1 MPQSERAELFQGV
14 AIAMRQLLNFII
26 FPPSAELPVRERERL
41 RRRRELVLAGLAFV
55 LALILTRIL
64 FYLYDTGSALF
75 ITVFSLNFL
84 LLLVIAGVVLRN
96 GLKLLLERRRGVL
109 GSRLRTRL
117 TLAFVGLTLAPCLL
131 MVLLTMKFVQLSVD
145 FWFKDQVTTSMET
158 ALEVGRADLDKTG
171 QRLLT
176 AARLIQSEVGD
187 RRLIWG
193 GAGMDSLLARKRK
206 ELDIELIGMLNT
218 QREERI
224 WHASADAAAAWRAT
238 GGQLNWQNIARQGNQ
253 TVLESGTDNDYVVAV
268 QSVSGPSGAGYLVLA
283 ESMGPAFKAK
293 LDRIAG
299 GAAEYKQLWRVRR
312 ELKGMLY
319 VGLGVLT
326 LLIMMGAIWFGFRVA
341 KEISAPVLA
350 VANAAQ
356 RIAGGDLAV
365 RLDDY
370 AGDEMGMLIR
380 AFNRMTA
387 DLSASRARLTGANK
401 LLEEQNREIVQ
412 HSQYIETV
420 LDNIASGVIS
430 ADQDGRISMV
440 NKAAC
445 SILGHSPANLV
456 GKTMEDLLPP
466 DMSRLIQAML
476 EQFRRRPLSHWQRQI
491 GISLFGQ
498 ERRLLVNAAG
508 LVTPEG
514 ENRGFVAVFDDV
526 SELEKM
532 QRMAAW
538 REVARR
544 IAHEIKNPLTPIKLS
559 AQRLQRKFGNR
570 VDDPVFSQSTSLIV
584 QQVEALQEMVQEF
597 SAFAKLPE
605 VDPQP
610 GDLRPLL
617 GEVADLYRNSH
628 PRIMWE
634 VDLPDGL
641 PILPMDKKALQR
653 AFMNIVTNAVDA
665 VDGVPDPR
673 VRISAAAE
681 SDRGMVRVD
690 VADNGPGLTEEE
702 RSRLFEPY
710 FSRKKG
716 GTGLGLTIV
725 KSVIT
730 DHKGYVRVSRSP
742 LGGAALTVELP
753 LA

>member
-1 MPQSERAELFQGV
+1 
-14 AIAMRQLLNFII
+14 MRQLLKAVI
-26 FPPSAELPVRERERL
+26 FPPSAELPLRERERL
-41 RRRRELVLAGLAFV
+41 RRRRELVLAGMAFV

-64 FYLYDTGSALF
+64 FYLYDTGSAMF

-84 LLLVIAGVVLRN
+84 LLLVIAGVVIRN
-96 GLKLLLERRRGVL
+96 GLKLVLERRRGVI
-109 GSRLRTRL
+109 GARLRTRL
-117 TLAFVGLTLAPCLL
+117 TLAFMGLTLAPCLL
-131 MVLLTMKFVQLSVD
+131 MFLLTTKFVQLSVD

-158 ALEVGRADLDKTG
+158 ALEVGRADLEKTG
-171 QRLLT
+171 QRLLAT
-176 AARLIQSEVGD
+176 ARALQSDVAE

-193 GAGMDSLLARKRK
+193 GAGMDSLLVRKQR
-206 ELDIELIGMLNT
+206 EMGIELLGMLGSD
-218 QREERI
+218 REKRL
-224 WHASADAAAAWRAT
+224 WHASKDAEAAWHAAKEQLNWDAAAK
-238 GGQLNWQNIARQGNQ
+238 GGQTL
-253 TVLESGTDNDYVVAV
+253 LSSGQDNDYVLAV
-268 QSVSGPSGAGYLVLA
+268 HVVPGAGDAPAGYLVLG
-283 ESMGPAFKAK
+283 ESMGPTFKAK
-293 LDRIAG
+293 MDRIAS
-299 GAAEYKQLWRVRR
+299 GASEYKQLWRMRR

-326 LLIMMGAIWFGFRVA
+326 MLIMLGAIWFGFRVA

-350 VANAAQ
+350 LADAAQ
-356 RIAGGDLAV
+356 RIARGDLAV

-370 AGDEMGMLIR
+370 AGDEMGMMIR
-380 AFNRMTA
+380 AFNRMTS
-387 DLSASRARLTGANK
+387 DLSASREHLTGANK
-401 LLEEQNREIVQ
+401 LLAEQNREIVQ

-420 LDNIASGVIS
+420 LNNIASGVIS
-430 ADQDGRISMV
+430 ADQDGRIGMV

-445 SILGHSPANLV
+445 TILGNSSENLL
-456 GKTMEDLLPP
+456 GKTLADLLPA
-466 DMSRLIQAML
+466 DMSRMIQAML
-476 EQFRRRPLSHWQRQI
+476 EQFRRRPLSHWQRQL
-491 GISLFGQ
+491 SFPLSGQ

-559 AQRLQRKFGNR
+559 AQRLQRKFGTQ
-570 VDDPVFSQSTSLIV
+570 VGDPVFSQSTNLIV
-584 QQVEALQEMVQEF
+584 QQVESLQEMVQEF

-605 VDPQP
+605 VDPRP

-617 GEVADLYRNSH
+617 LELVNLYRNSH
-628 PRIMWE
+628 SRIGWDLE
-634 VDLPDGL
+634 VQDDLPL
-641 PILPMDKKALQR
+641 LPMDKKALHG
-653 AFMNIVTNAVDA
+653 AFMNLIANAVDA
-665 VDGVPDPR
+665 LENTENPR
-673 VRISAAAE
+673 VTVRAFAQY
-681 SDRGMVRVD
+681 DRGLVRVD
-690 VADNGPGLTEEE
+690 VEDNGPGLSEED

-730 DHKGYVRVSRSP
+730 DHKGYVRAGRSP
-742 LGGAALTVELP
+742 FGGAVMTVELP
-753 LA
+753 LG

>member
-1 MPQSERAELFQGV
+1 
-14 AIAMRQLLNFII
+14 MRQLLNTII
-26 FPPSAELPVRERERL
+26 FPPSAALPLHERERL
-41 RRRRELVLAGLAFV
+41 RRRRELILAGLTFV

-84 LLLVIAGVVLRN
+84 LLLVIAGVVIRN
-96 GLKLLLERRRGVL
+96 GLKLVLERRRGVL

-117 TLAFVGLTLAPCLL
+117 ILAFMGLTLAPCLL
-131 MVLLTMKFVQLSVD
+131 MFLLTTKFVQLSVD

-171 QRLLT
+171 QRLL
-176 AARLIQSEVGD
+176 AASRLIQAEVGE

-193 GAGMDSLLARKRK
+193 GAGMDLLLARKQQEMGF
-206 ELDIELIGMLNT
+206 ELAGLLGPDRQKRLWHSTADAEAAWQASREQLN
-218 QREERI
+218 
-224 WHASADAAAAWRAT
+224 WDAAAK
-238 GGQLNWQNIARQGNQ
+238 QGQ
-253 TVLESGTDNDYVVAV
+253 TVLGSGLNNDYVLAV
-268 QSVSGPSGAGYLVLA
+268 QAAPGSGGAPAGYLVLA
-283 ESMGPAFKAK
+283 ESMGPVFKAK
-293 LDRIAG
+293 LDRIAS
-299 GAAEYKQLWRVRR
+299 GASEYKQLWRMRR

-326 LLIMMGAIWFGFRVA
+326 LLIMLGTIWFGFRVA
-341 KEISAPVLA
+341 KEISSPVLA
-350 VANAAQ
+350 LADAAQ
-356 RIAGGDLAV
+356 RIARGDLAV

-370 AGDEMGMLIR
+370 AGDEMGMMIR
-380 AFNRMTA
+380 AFNRMTG
-387 DLSASRARLTGANK
+387 DLAASRERLTGANK
-401 LLEEQNREIVQ
+401 LLAEQNREIVQ

-420 LDNIASGVIS
+420 LNNIASGVIS
-430 ADQDGRISMV
+430 ADQDGRISVM
-440 NKAAC
+440 NKAAG
-445 SILGHSPANLV
+445 SILGNAPANLV
-456 GKTMEDLLPP
+456 GKTLADLLPP
-466 DMSRLIQAML
+466 DMGRMIQAML

-491 GISLFGQ
+491 SIPFAGQ

-514 ENRGFVAVFDDV
+514 ENRGFVAVFEDV

-559 AQRLQRKFGNR
+559 AQRLQRKFGAQVR
-570 VDDPVFSQSTSLIV
+570 DPVFSQSTNLIV
-584 QQVEALQEMVQEF
+584 QQVESLQEMVQEF

-617 GEVADLYRNSH
+617 IELAELYRGSH
-628 PRIMWE
+628 PRIRWD
-634 VDLPDGL
+634 VDLPAGL
-641 PILPMDKKALQR
+641 PVLPMDKNALRR
-653 AFMNIVTNAVDA
+653 AFMNIITNAVDA
-665 VDGVPDPR
+665 LEGVEKPHIGIR
-673 VRISAAAE
+673 AVLE
-681 SDRGMVRVD
+681 SDRNLVRVD

-725 KSVIT
+725 KSVIA
-730 DHKGYVRVSRSP
+730 DHKGYVRAGRSSE
-742 LGGAALTVELP
+742 GGAALTVELP